1 MNPMATYQQFQVE
14 AVQRFLNGHG
24 FNITNQ
30 HHRPLFS
37 VVYQT
42 EAEAG
47 RAAIAA
53 ALAKAT
59 EVTNYGD
66 FP

>member
-1 MNPMATYQQFQVE
+1 MATYQQFQVD
-14 AVQRFLNGHG
+14 AVQRFLSGHG
-24 FNITNQ
+24 FHITNQ

-42 EAEAG
+42 EAEAEAG
-47 RAAIAA
+47 RDAIAA

-59 EVTNYGD
+59 EVSNYS
-66 FP
+66 